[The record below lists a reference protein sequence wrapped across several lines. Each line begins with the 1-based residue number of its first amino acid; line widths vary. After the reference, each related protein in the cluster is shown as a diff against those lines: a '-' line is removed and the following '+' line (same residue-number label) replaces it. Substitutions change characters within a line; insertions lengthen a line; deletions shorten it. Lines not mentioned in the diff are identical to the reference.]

1 MSSGTDGPGHS
12 RPQGEASTKQ
22 GPVFRV
28 RGVDHFYPG
37 EKVPALS
44 GVELAFPRGEITGI
58 LGPNGSGKST
68 LLKILLGSLTPSR
81 GVVEWEGRVLSTVS
95 RGEMARRVGVVP
107 QAEELAFP
115 VTVRDFVAMGR
126 YPHLGPWRSERD
138 VDRVAIREA
147 MVRCGVDR
155 FADRGMDTLSGGEM
169 QRVRIA
175 RALAQEPDTLVLD
188 EPTAALDIRHEMGI
202 FDLLSTLARREGVT
216 VILVTHHLNL
226 AARYSSGL
234 VLLACGRCMKY
245 GPPGEVIQKELLETV
260 YGWPIA
266 VTLHPGPGP
275 DRGAPQVVPLSNST
289 DPHPPEPR

>member
-1 MSSGTDGPGHS
+1 MSGGTQGPGHS
-12 RPQGEASTKQ
+12 FPPGKASTRQ
-22 GPVFRV
+22 GSVFQV
-28 RGVDHFYPG
+28 RGVDHLYPG

-44 GVELAFPRGEITGI
+44 GLDLAFPRGEITGI

-68 LLKILLGSLTPSR
+68 LLKVLLGSLTPTR
-81 GVVEWEGRVLSTVS
+81 GLVEWEGRALSAVP
-95 RGEMARRVGVVP
+95 RAEMARRVGVVP

-126 YPHLGPWRSERD
+126 YPHLGPWRSEGEA
-138 VDRVAIREA
+138 DRVAIRKA
-147 MVRCGVDR
+147 LVRCGVDR

-169 QRVRIA
+169 QRARIA

-226 AARYSSGL
+226 AARYCSGL

-245 GPPGEVIQKELLETV
+245 GRPEEVIQKELLETV
-260 YGWPIA
+260 YGWPLT
-266 VTLHPGPGP
+266 VTTHPGPGP
-275 DRGAPQVVPLSNST
+275 DRGAPQVVPLSTST
-289 DPHPPEPR
+289 GLHPADPR